1 MAIISLWCLF
11 FAVLWMKDEWTALL
25 AMIMSLCFLW
35 LCPLSQQCMEV
46 QFYRVY
52 PLCGR
57 LSKDLLLVTNNTCLN
72 FWRVVPNITSYQN
85 LFPEVKVGS
94 TCMGEAYGFFHSI
107 SKRSVHYFSDWLNS
121 FLSQRIEGKKS
132 AVSFQG
138 FSPYVWYG
146 SFSWTCWGF
155 SVNKSIYH
163 AFFREFQKKKKSRVG
178 NFTLACLIKKTKSS
192 NFCSWAPCLAFT
204 THKYQRR
211 CWYCSLPM
219 TWFWV

>member
-1 MAIISLWCLF
+1 MMFVLCCSLNERRVNSSFSNDNVFMLSLVVSPES
-11 FAVLWMKDEWTALL
+11 AVHGGSVLQSV
-25 AMIMSLCFLW
+25 SLMWKIVKGFITGNKKHI
-35 LCPLSQQCMEV
+35 
-46 QFYRVY
+46 RH
-52 PLCGR
+52 
-57 LSKDLLLVTNNTCLN
+57 NTCLN